1 MQKGSVWKSYN
12 VEILFSPLVSL
23 LFWFSYPNRRLNISP
38 CVRLM
43 VQCCG
48 GGGGRRRNG
57 SRAYFSYVYN
67 FFHNSF
73 FSRLPFFEYAT
84 SNQLFYREK
93 CIFYA
98 YTDKTDCR
106 YKLTHRFRFHI
117 YAKKKPAFLANK
129 VRVFCGAFPRTD
141 DFYTNFFRCFSSSWI
156 SICAVCI
163 IFSILRGNKKSTS
176 LQSGEFLS

>member
-1 MQKGSVWKSYN
+1 M
-12 VEILFSPLVSL
+12 
-23 LFWFSYPNRRLNISP
+23 
-38 CVRLM
+38 VREPIFHT
-43 VQCCG
+43 CTT
-48 GGGGRRRNG
+48 
-57 SRAYFSYVYN
+57 

-129 VRVFCGAFPRTD
+129 VRVFCGVFPRTD

-156 SICAVCI
+156 SICAVYH
-163 IFSILRGNKKSTS
+163 FQHPARQQKSTS
-176 LQSGEFLS
+176 LHSGAFLSANRKICKRIHLHGGVYRKFNAGS